1 MTLRLCDLRAKYVVK
16 LLTRNLPSIQQM
28 KIVKLGCQGYK
39 AFRDE
44 CRIEMHP
51 LTLFFGKNNSGKS
64 TLLRLP
70 RLLLRS
76 LSTRV
81 RNGFPTK
88 VDELDFAG
96 SFRELIHGGLV
107 HGAASFYIELE
118 DLGESLDLEAT
129 VQNVQNLFSGH
140 GQPAEF
146 SIVSRLHIAQPA
158 LDLEWEP
165 EAKMVASYQGRGE
178 IPFQGLLPETREAR
192 KQQWPFVVEWR
203 ERVQL
208 FEDQV
213 SHLGPV
219 RSEIPRVF
227 ESAGTSPLGF
237 DGAGAIARLGQD
249 RDLLA
254 LVSTWIQEHLDG
266 WSLSLDY
273 AGSAYHCLLQRDNI
287 SVHLADVGHG
297 IQQVLPVL
305 VQQFAHRT
313 SLDSSLLDLV
323 EQPELHLHA
332 AAHAPLG
339 DLFLETAKQGKTQVI
354 VETHSENL
362 LLRVRRRIAEGL
374 DPALVALYFVLE
386 QPDGCSIVKPIEI
399 LPDGSVDWWPE
410 GVFTE
415 GYEELKALNRA
426 ARAVTKSADT

>member
-1 MTLRLCDLRAKYVVK
+1 MK
-16 LLTRNLPSIQQM
+16 LISFSC
-28 KIVKLGCQGYK
+28 GDYK
-39 AFRDE
+39 AFHERCE
-44 CRIEMHP
+44 IQVRP

-70 RLLLRS
+70 RLLLRT

-81 RNGFPTK
+81 RNGFPVK

-96 SFRELIHGGLV
+96 SFRELTHGGLT
-107 HGAASFYIELE
+107 HGAASFGIALE
-118 DLGESLDLEAT
+118 DQGECLDLQAT
-129 VQNVQNLFSGH
+129 VQNVQNPFSTA
-140 GQPAEF
+140 GQPTEF
-146 SIVSRLHIAQPA
+146 SVVSYLNITKPQQIC
-158 LDLEWEP
+158 LEWEP
-165 EAKMVASYQGRGE
+165 QAKQIVSYRGQGE
-178 IPFQGLLPETREAR
+178 IPFRGLLPEMRGTRR
-192 KQQWPFVVEWR
+192 QQWPFIEDWR

-219 RSEIPRVF
+219 RSEVPRVF
-227 ESAGTSPLGF
+227 ESGAAPPLGF
-237 DGAGAIARLGQD
+237 DGVGAVARLGQD

-254 LVSTWIQEHLDG
+254 LVSAWFQQHLDG

-273 AGSAYHCLLQRDNI
+273 AGSAYHCLLRRNGI
-287 SVHLADVGHG
+287 SVNLADVGHG
-297 IQQVLPVL
+297 VQQVLPVL
-305 VQQFAHRT
+305 VQQLSHQT
-313 SLDSSLLDLV
+313 GSGDNLLDLV

-339 DLFLETAKQGKTQVI
+339 DLFLDTARKGKAQAL

-374 DPALVALYFVLE
+374 DPELVALYFVLE
-386 QPDGCSIVKPIEI
+386 QPDGSSSVKSIEI

-410 GVFTE
+410 GVFAE

-426 ARAVTKSADT
+426 ARHITRNAGS